1 MAAQGSGALV
11 ERAACEHLQ
20 QQGLALLARN
30 FRSRSGEIDLI
41 MRDGDCV
48 VFVEVR
54 YRASSQFGGGA
65 VSVDHRKRRKIIHT
79 AEYFLL
85 RNPHLGKFAC
95 RFDVI
100 AATGSTQQPDLTWI
114 RNAF

>member
-1 MAAQGSGALV
+1 MTAQSSGALI
-11 ERAACEHLQ
+11 EQAAYEYLQ
-20 QQGLALLARN
+20 QQSLALLARN

-41 MRDGDCV
+41 MRDRDCV

-54 YRASSQFGGGA
+54 YRASTQFGGGA

-85 RNPHLGKFAC
+85 RNPQLGNVAC

-100 AATGSTQQPDLTWI
+100 AATGSAHQPDLTWI